1 MTNSS
6 THILSQVLGW
16 LSMISVGLF
25 AVMFCILFLL
35 FQLTLKMLNMVG
47 SLYLEC
53 LRSFLR
59 TLTPRFQ
66 SQPKVNG
73 PQVAAL
79 VGTSSHSR
87 TDTAPIP

>member
-1 MTNSS
+1 MANSS
-6 THILSQVLGW
+6 THLSQVLGW
-16 LSMISVGLF
+16 LSMICLGLF
-25 AVMFCILFLL
+25 AVMFCILFRL
-35 FQLTLKMLNMVG
+35 FQPTLKMLNMVG

-59 TLTPRFQ
+59 TLTSRFQ

-79 VGTSSHSR
+79 VGTLSHSR